1 MCWLR
6 RLENPF
12 WFLLMSQ
19 LKWPTVGDCL
29 LFGGAYDLSYHQSY
43 FSKFYGKFGVI
54 SWLLFPTSF
63 EKNYILQTLTWK
75 LELWSFSTCFTFT
88 HEKRQ
93 EKNFYH
99 KNFMAENNH
108 VLHWSLCIICI
119 YTSLRTSYLLSLPI
133 KTKLDR

>member
-1 MCWLR
+1 MIILIS
-6 RLENPF
+6 NF
-12 WFLLMSQ
+12 NIAGKYLLKANFCNWYS
-19 LKWPTVGDCL
+19 P
-29 LFGGAYDLSYHQSY
+29 ASYDLSYHQSY

-108 VLHWSLCIICI
+108 VLHWSLCIWI
-119 YTSLRTSYLLSLPI
+119 YTFAIAFIHHCVHFICFHCLPI
-133 KTKLDR
+133 